1 MKKVLLTIT
10 SVLLLSTSVFA
21 NSASSLTDTSEAVA
35 NALTQFEADSTAT
48 DVSLFKG
55 IKASPSG
62 NGVSV
67 KVYLTNGTQVSY
79 SCHRHEDSDP
89 FECHQ
94 SN

>member
-1 MKKVLLTIT
+1 MKKMLLIT
-10 SVLLLSTSVFA
+10 SVLLISTGVFA
-21 NSASSLTDTSEAVA
+21 NSASTLSDTSEAVGT
-35 NALTQFEADSTAT
+35 ALTQFESESTAA

-62 NGVSV
+62 HGVSV
-67 KVYLTNGTQVSY
+67 KVYLTNGTKISY